1 MHLQD
6 YEKDGLTVTRD
17 GAVLTAR
24 LERGEGN
31 PVSMEIC
38 EALTELLND
47 PPEGAHILIFA
58 AGGAAF
64 CTGRDRG
71 ASDPA
76 GLVRE
81 SGILIGLNEAIEA
94 SRLVTIARV
103 QGDAAGFGAGMA
115 ALSDVTIATR
125 SARFSFPEAKI
136 GLAPAVVLA
145 WLPRL
150 VGRRAA
156 FWMTATAQ
164 PLAGDELLRL
174 GLVNQLVE
182 DEAELDAAVAAA
194 VAQLT
199 AHKPRNHAEIKAMLR
214 DFEGLSADKV
224 NRMASS
230 RLVVGVL
237 RRGEAD

>member
-47 PPEGAHILIFA
+47 PPEGAHILILA

-94 SRLVTIARV
+94 SRL
-103 QGDAAGFGAGMA
+103 
-115 ALSDVTIATR
+115 VTIATR

-194 VAQLT
+194 VAQLM